1 LAGDGIDREQLL
13 RSGWRQGSV
22 LDPSAGLTAAAW
34 VVEKRQGTTKLAKA
48 AKQRGH
54 QGDAFPFLW
63 ERPPRDVDRL
73 VLLTQ
78 QCDVIKP
85 PEEFP
90 LVEFALAFETKSAGV
105 LAEANLLTSA
115 RYFLLT
121 QRGAEPPGV
130 VLDVRF
136 RCQADKGLLLELE
149 PDNTLA
155 DALDRQG
162 ERHLAEW
169 LGRRYERE
177 AVADTDTEQ
186 VVEPVRRGWRSLSE
200 ERPEV
205 AAQWA
210 SQLAEVRYLRDEN
223 DRLTIY
229 GVAYEA
235 GAEGEIL
242 ELLGWVLE
250 QLPGHHDAEL
260 VVTDLWKLS
269 VAERLLTQEIDLEW
283 ASYEEPSSPSDAG

>member
-1 LAGDGIDREQLL
+1 LAGEGIDREQLL

-22 LDPSAGLTAAAW
+22 LHPSAGLAAAAW
-34 VVEKRQGTTKLAKA
+34 VVEDRQGTTKLAKA

-54 QGDAFPFLW
+54 QGGDFPFLW
-63 ERPPRDVDRL
+63 ERPARDVDRL

-85 PEEFP
+85 PDEFP

-121 QRGAEPPGV
+121 RRGAEPPGMV
-130 VLDVRF
+130 VDVRF
-136 RCQADKGLLLELE
+136 RCQADKALLLEVG
-149 PDNTLA
+149 PDNTLI
-155 DALDRQG
+155 DGLDRQAQ
-162 ERHLAEW
+162 RHLAAW

-177 AVADTDTEQ
+177 AVSDIDTEQ

-200 ERPEV
+200 ERPEL

-235 GAEGEIL
+235 GIEGNIL
-242 ELLGWVLE
+242 EMLGWVLE
-250 QLPGHHDAEL
+250 QLPAHQDAEL
-260 VVTDLWKLS
+260 VLTDLWHLP

-283 ASYEEPSSPSDAG
+283 ASYEEP